1 MSMLVSINNQGA
13 DKDGLI
19 VMGAFFSDR
28 QLWKLSED
36 EIIGLIKDIIGDDQ
50 FKKCCKF
57 TNLEEQIK
65 SKAIR

>member
-1 MSMLVSINNQGA
+1 MNMLISISNQGA

-19 VMGAFFSDR
+19 VMGEFFSNR

-36 EIIGLIKDIIGDDQ
+36 EIISLITDIGEDGFQ
-50 FKKCCKF
+50 ECCRL

-65 SKAIR
+65 SKVIK

>member
-1 MSMLVSINNQGA
+1 MSMLVSISNQGA

-19 VMGAFFSDR
+19 VLGEFFSNR

-36 EIIGLIKDIIGDDQ
+36 EIISLITNSIGENSFQ
-50 FKKCCKF
+50 ECCKF

-65 SKAIR
+65 SKVIK

>member
-1 MSMLVSINNQGA
+1 MSMLVSISNQGA

-36 EIIGLIKDIIGDDQ
+36 AIIGLINLAIGEDQ
-50 FKKCCKF
+50 FKECCKF